1 MTRFADDYVKFRAA
15 SQRYGSKV
23 HALGAGAPPRA
34 QSSPHEGRIIPKRSR
49 RSHGWRTWGQPFA
62 MHRRELTALSTAA
75 RTRVHIRDASPRA
88 DSAFYSADPRPYITS
103 ACCTSRQR
111 YEGQQTPWEQLA
123 CPALLRTVRYLRHGG
138 PSRRRPIAY
147 TQHMQ
152 SATPPARG
160 HDTIATTAGGSTAR
174 PTPRPP
180 RRCRHPSH
188 FPLATTTTTYPSP
201 SHIIVLC
208 ERFRGLSH
216 GTSELWL
223 EDSVGGKPM
232 PLEMRRRRARRWAA
246 RSTMRVR
253 PLRGSVEQ
261 CSSTAW

>member
-1 MTRFADDYVKFRAA
+1 MAHVGAA
-15 SQRYGSKV
+15 
-23 HALGAGAPPRA
+23 
-34 QSSPHEGRIIPKRSR
+34 
-49 RSHGWRTWGQPFA
+49 F
-62 MHRRELTALSTAA
+62 
-75 RTRVHIRDASPRA
+75 RDASPRA
-88 DSAFYSADPRPYITS
+88 NSAFYSADPRPYITS
-103 ACCTSRQR
+103 TCCTSRQR

-174 PTPRPP
+174 PSPRPP
-180 RRCRHPSH
+180 RRRSHPSH

-201 SHIIVLC
+201 SYIIVLC

-232 PLEMRRRRARRWAA
+232 LLEMRRRRARRRAA
-246 RSTMRVR
+246 RRGRDVD
-253 PLRGSVEQ
+253 LRCAYDPCAAS
-261 CSSTAW
+261 

>member
-23 HALGAGAPPRA
+23 HALGASAPPRA
-34 QSSPHEGRIIPKRSR
+34 RSSPHEGRIIPKRSR

-88 DSAFYSADPRPYITS
+88 DSAFYGSADPRPYITS

-123 CPALLRTVRYLRHGG
+123 CPALLRTVRYLRYGG

-152 SATPPARG
+152 SAAPP
-160 HDTIATTAGGSTAR
+160 
-174 PTPRPP
+174 
-180 RRCRHPSH
+180 
-188 FPLATTTTTYPSP
+188 
-201 SHIIVLC
+201 V
-208 ERFRGLSH
+208 
-216 GTSELWL
+216 
-223 EDSVGGKPM
+223 
-232 PLEMRRRRARRWAA
+232 
-246 RSTMRVR
+246 RVR
-253 PLRGSVEQ
+253 SRAPLTQPHRRYIRCCVVRVRGQEAGHAQDAADLRRDASRSRTRGGEK
-261 CSSTAW
+261 